1 MHTAMSS
8 MSGMPMP
15 GGWTLSMMWMRMP
28 GQTWLG
34 VAASFLGMWIAMM
47 AAMMLPSIA
56 VQLRRYRRTGAG
68 STVLAGGGY
77 LAVWAAIGMVVFPV
91 GAGLAALAMREPALS
106 RAAPMAAGVVVM
118 IAGSLQLTKRKA
130 RRLERCG
137 HVHEH
142 ESAWRYGLQLGVQC
156 VGCCANVMAI
166 LLVVGVMDLRAM
178 ALATAAVTAER
189 LTPFSARVARWTGA
203 AALAVGVLMIV
214 RASA

>member
-1 MHTAMSS
+1 

-34 VAASFLGMWIAMM
+34 VAASFVGMWTVMM

-56 VQLRRYRRTGAG
+56 VQLGRYRRSVAL
-68 STVLAGGGY
+68 VAGGY
-77 LAVWAAIGMVVFPV
+77 LAVWAAIGMTVFPV
-91 GAGLAALAMREPALS
+91 GAALAALAMCKPKLS
-106 RAAPMAAGVVVM
+106 AAAPIAAGVVVV
-118 IAGSLQLTKRKA
+118 IAGALQFTKRKA

-142 ESAWRYGLQLGVQC
+142 ATAWRHGVQLGVQC

-178 ALATAAVTAER
+178 LLGTAAITVER
-189 LTPFSARVARWTGA
+189 LAPSGARLIGV
-203 AALAVGVLMIV
+203 AALGMGAVMLA
-214 RASA
+214 RAAGLQ